1 MRDYD
6 GKTAAER
13 VSERRDKLIPLCL
26 TKPGPNPQPNSDF
39 RSMRTLAHRPGRQG
53 APIHQMKT
61 EQFAGNPPYS
71 ILPYSCDGPALSL
84 QYIDCRFNTS
94 NGITPPPATRSGR
107 GEQ

>member
-39 RSMRTLAHRPGRQG
+39 RSTRTLAHRPG
-53 APIHQMKT
+53 
-61 EQFAGNPPYS
+61 PPGG
-71 ILPYSCDGPALSL
+71 DAL
-84 QYIDCRFNTS
+84 CRAAFIQVPVKGGT
-94 NGITPPPATRSGR
+94 TDPEVL
-107 GEQ
+107 GEFT